1 MDEKVMGN
9 TTVHKFGL
17 LQCLCLLPFA
27 KALHLWGGCFSVL
40 YSCYG
45 ISSKEFLNRN
55 LGFTKYCAQRL
66 CSENDKGA

>member
-27 KALHLWGGCFSVL
+27 KSLHLWGGCFSVL
-40 YSCYG
+40 
-45 ISSKEFLNRN
+45 
-55 LGFTKYCAQRL
+55 
-66 CSENDKGA
+66 